1 MEQHFVGVIFFLYR
15 NRTLLFVENQI
26 LPAFG
31 RGDSFVVG
39 EDFERGKSLKVYARP
54 LLPQLARNPVASC
67 FSLLWLIWGVLFGLA
82 LICLYVFR

>member
-1 MEQHFVGVIFFLYR
+1 MEQHFVGVVFLYR

-82 LICLYVFR
+82 LIYFFVFQ